1 MPKKNNPPRLESV
14 RPGSPASAAGLRR
27 GDALVS
33 VNGKPVRDLLDFR
46 FHSSDGSPACVFERE
61 GRKVRVAI
69 PDGDAEAFG
78 LQFAPMRFRACG
90 NKCVF
95 CFVDQNPPGAR
106 PSLRFKDEDY
116 RLSFLFGNYVTLTAV
131 GEEDLERIA
140 EQRLSPLYVSVHAA
154 DPEVRR
160 RLLGLRKD
168 DRLIEK
174 IRFLGERGIEMH
186 GQVVLCPGINDG
198 SVFDETVAALAGFF
212 PAFRSV
218 AVVPVG
224 LTRHRRLLP
233 KLNPVTAGAAK
244 ALLDRISPM
253 QRRFRTVT
261 GESFVYA
268 ADEFYLLAGRP
279 VPPAS
284 HYREYWQRDNGV
296 GMVRSLLSDISRN
309 RRRLPFSVPRRT
321 RFRVVTGTLA
331 APVLESHVLP
341 VLNRIRNASFS
352 ITAVRNRFFG
362 DSVTVSGLLTGRD
375 IAAGLRSGGPF
386 DAALLPSNCLNSD
399 GLFLDDWTPEKL
411 SVRLAR
417 PVRILESFTDLRT
430 AEAAS

>member
-1 MPKKNNPPRLESV
+1 MSKSADRPRIESI

-27 GDALVS
+27 GDTLAS
-33 VNGKPVRDLLDFR
+33 VNGRPAADLLDFR
-46 FHSSDGSPACVFERE
+46 FHSADGTTDCVFERA
-61 GRKVRVAI
+61 GGKLRVTI
-69 PDGDAEAFG
+69 TDGDAETFG
-78 LQFAPMRFRACG
+78 LQFAPMRFRHCG
-90 NKCVF
+90 NNCVF
-95 CFVDQNPPGAR
+95 CFVDQNPPGVR
-106 PSLRFKDEDY
+106 PGLAFKDEDY

-131 GEEDLERIA
+131 GEEDLRRIVQ
-140 EQRLSPLYVSVHAA
+140 QRLSPLYVSVHAA

-198 SVFDETVAALAGFF
+198 AVLDETVAALAGFF

-224 LTRHRRLLP
+224 LTRHRRALS
-233 KLNPVTAGAAK
+233 KMNPVTAAASE

-253 QRRFRTVT
+253 QRRFRTET

-279 VPPAS
+279 VPPVS

-296 GMVRSLLSDISRN
+296 GMVRSLLSDFSRN
-309 RRRLPFSVPRRT
+309 KRRLPVSFPRRT

-331 APVLESHVLP
+331 APVLEAQLLP

-375 IAAGLRSGGPF
+375 IAAGLRSTRPF
-386 DAALLPSNCLNSD
+386 DAVLLPSNCLNSD

-417 PVRILESFTDLRT
+417 PVRILESFTELRT